1 MSQTTFPTGQVD
13 ALFEG
18 SRATAEPWITASAVS
33 AEASA
38 EIPFGRMVQKG
49 TTDDSALILAGAA
62 ATDLIGIVAFRQGYS
77 KDVDLGLTGLKPKAT
92 LELVRKG
99 VVWVIA
105 EDAVV
110 AHTTAV
116 RVRHTVGAGAI
127 GRFRGAAVAGQTFL
141 LTGVKWRTSA
151 SAGQLA
157 MLEIDMAALTATA
170 DV

>member
-1 MSQTTFPTGQVD
+1 VSQTTFPTKQNPL
-13 ALFEG
+13 LFEG
-18 SRATAEPWITASAVS
+18 SRATSEAWNSMSAVS

-49 TTDDSALILAGAA
+49 ATDETALALAGAA
-62 ATDLIGIVAFRQGYS
+62 ATDLLGIVAFRHGYS
-77 KDVDLGLTGLKPKAT
+77 KDVDLGLLGLKPKAT
-92 LELVRKG
+92 LEIVRYG
-99 VVWVIA
+99 VIWVIA

-110 AHTTAV
+110 AHTTTV
-116 RVRHTVGAGAI
+116 RVRHTVGAGAL

-157 MLEIDMAALTATA
+157 QLEIDMAALTATA
-170 DV
+170 DP